1 MALVL
6 SNASAKAVGRRSNR
20 RTVALV
26 ESKAPLRANQ
36 VPVWNPQ
43 IRMSSLRLRFTCQ
56 SSGIFTIT
64 AKYILDLMF
73 IATSSSAGYCLWDA
87 FRVRFVEIRYGG
99 TSPVPLYAAIQ
110 YVGNSGGTQGDYR
123 NHSATSMGVTP
134 MLIHAAPAKNSTAS
148 TWQGN
153 TNSVVMELDLPQSA
167 IVDLVFDV
175 RTDDRQTPTAV
186 TYAVV
191 GATAGQ
197 LYYRGLDGV
206 AGPAS
211 NLAPFGPVLSG

>member
-6 SNASAKAVGRRSNR
+6 SNNASAKRVQRSR
-20 RTVALV
+20 RTVAIV
-26 ESKAPLRANQ
+26 ESKSQLRSNQ
-36 VPVWNPQ
+36 VPTWNPQ

-56 SSGIFTIT
+56 STGIFTVT
-64 AKYILDLMF
+64 AKYILDLMY
-73 IATSSSAGYCLWDA
+73 IATSSTAGYCLWDA
-87 FRVRFVEIRYGG
+87 FRIRFVEIRYGG

-110 YVGNSGGTQGDYR
+110 YVGNTGGTQGDYR

-134 MLIHAAPAKNSTAS
+134 MMIHAAPAKTSTAS

-153 TNSVVMELDLPQSA
+153 SNSVVMELDLPQSA
-167 IVDLVFDV
+167 VVDLVFDV